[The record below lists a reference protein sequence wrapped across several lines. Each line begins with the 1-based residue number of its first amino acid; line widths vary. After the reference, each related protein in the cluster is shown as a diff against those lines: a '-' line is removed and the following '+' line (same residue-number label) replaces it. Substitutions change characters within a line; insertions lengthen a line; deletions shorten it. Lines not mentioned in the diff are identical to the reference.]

1 MLLAIDPSIND
12 IGLALLDSKG
22 NFIRSWHIKSPQG
35 LAHQKID
42 YIATQLKEV
51 INSLEQLNQVIIEH
65 TRFFSR
71 NNNSSHASA
80 QKLNL
85 AKGTIFGVC
94 RSLTQIPVQLVWI
107 PGFNKQSAQLLARS
121 CQLPQKITQHE
132 IDAFWL
138 GNTWLNT
145 NEVIRQSY
153 LEQADL

>member
-1 MLLAIDPSIND
+1 MLLAIDPSINH
-12 IGLALLDSKG
+12 IGMTLLDSKG
-22 NFIRSWHIKSPQG
+22 NFLQSWHLKSPQG
-35 LAHQKID
+35 LAHEKIAH
-42 YIATQLKEV
+42 IAFELKPILESL
-51 INSLEQLNQVIIEH
+51 NQLEQIIIEH

-121 CQLPQKITQHE
+121 YQLPKKITQHE